1 MQISPFKLER
11 YFARYE
17 FQAKYLLSSSD
28 CESLTVGDLLAL
40 EPGAAQ
46 GLQQHWLGYTESPGA
61 PGLRREISR
70 IYAQISPDQVL
81 VHSGAQEAIFTCMH
95 ASLSPGDHVIVQTP
109 CYQSLGEVARSIGCD
124 VTPWEV
130 REAGGWTLD
139 PDDLKQRLRPQ
150 TRLVIINTPHN
161 PTGYLMP
168 HSLFREINQ
177 LTEARGIRLFSDEVY
192 RELEYAPA
200 DRLPAAADI
209 NPLAVS
215 LGVMSKTYGLPGLR
229 IGWIATQDS
238 ALLNRMAALK
248 DYTTI
253 CNSAPS
259 EFLAEVALRHRGP
272 IAGRNLDLI
281 RHNLTVLDPFFA
293 RHPDRFA
300 WHRPAAGP
308 IAFPRLVG
316 QDVEAFCHEAVAQA
330 SVMVVPGTLFDD
342 TQNHF
347 RVGFGRR
354 NLPEALAHLENFL
367 DRRGV

>member
-40 EPGAAQ
+40 EPGAAE
-46 GLQQHWLGYTESPGA
+46 GFHQHWLGYTESTGS
-61 PGLRREISR
+61 PGLRRAICQM
-70 IYAQISPDQVL
+70 YAQLSPEQVL
-81 VHSGAQEAIFTCMH
+81 VHSGAQEAIFICMH
-95 ASLSPGDHVIVQTP
+95 AALSAGDHVVVQTP
-109 CYQSLGEVARSIGCD
+109 CYQSLSEVARSIGCE

-130 REAGGWTLD
+130 HEADGWALD
-139 PDDLKQRLRPQ
+139 PDDLKRHLRPQ

-168 HSLFREINQ
+168 QGPFREINQ
-177 LTEARGIRLFSDEVY
+177 LTQALGIRLFSDEVY

-215 LGVMSKTYGLPGLR
+215 LGVLSKTYGLPGLR
-229 IGWIATQDS
+229 IGWVATQDS
-238 ALLNRMAALK
+238 ALLNRMVALK

-259 EFLAEVALRHRGP
+259 EFLAELALRHRGQ
-272 IAGRNLDLI
+272 IASRNLELI
-281 RHNLTVLDPFFA
+281 GHNLSVLDAFFA
-293 RHPDRFA
+293 RHPDLFA
-300 WHRPAAGP
+300 WRRPVAGP
-308 IAFPRLVG
+308 IAFPRLLG
-316 QDVEAFCHEAVAQA
+316 KEVEAFCHEAVAQA
-330 SVMVVPGTLFDD
+330 SVMVVPGTLFGDA
-342 TQNHF
+342 QNHF
-347 RVGFGRR
+347 RLGFGRR
-354 NLPEALAHLENFL
+354 NLPEALAHLENFV
-367 DRRGV
+367 DQRRA

>member
-40 EPGAAQ
+40 EPGAAE
-46 GLQQHWLGYTESPGA
+46 GFQQHWLGYTEPPGA
-61 PGLRREISR
+61 PSLRREISR
-70 IYAQISPDQVL
+70 IYTQISPEQVL
-81 VHSGAQEAIFTCMH
+81 VHSGAQEAIFICMH
-95 ASLSPGDHVIVQTP
+95 ATLSPGDHVIVQTP
-109 CYQSLGEVARSIGCD
+109 CYQSLFEVARSIGCD
-124 VTPWEV
+124 VTAWEA
-130 REAGGWTLD
+130 READGWALD
-139 PDDLKQRLRPQ
+139 LDDLKRRLLPH

-168 HSLFREINQ
+168 QSLFRAINQ
-177 LTEARGIRLFSDEVY
+177 LTQARGIRLFSDEVY

-259 EFLAEVALRHRGP
+259 EFLAEVALRHRGQ

-281 RHNLTVLDPFFA
+281 RHNLTVLDAFFA
-293 RHPDRFA
+293 RHPDRIV
-300 WHRPAAGP
+300 WRRPTAGP
-308 IAFPRLVG
+308 IAFPRLLG
-316 QDVEAFCHEAVAQA
+316 QEVEPFCHEAVTEA
-330 SVMVVPGTLFDD
+330 SVMVVPGTIFDD

-347 RVGFGRR
+347 RLGFGRR

-367 DRRGV
+367 DRRRA